1 MGISITEGAKLF
13 KNGYSLT
20 DIKELNTV
28 LDAHPDNSND
38 IIELAKKLQFSDL
51 KSALTIFGI
60 SAVAQSN
67 VSDTD
72 GADEDDNNSSGD
84 DGETQNKHTP
94 DDDHSE
100 DDNIDYKKKYEEEKA
115 LREKIQRA
123 NQKRDIGG
131 DGNTNS
137 PYEIALEIASDVLN

>member
-38 IIELAKKLQFSDL
+38 IIELAKKLQFPDL

-60 SAVAQSN
+60 SAVAQSGT
-67 VSDTD
+67 SGTD
-72 GADEDDNNSSGD
+72 GADEGDEDAPGD
-84 DGETQNKHTP
+84 DEETRNKHTP
-94 DDDHSE
+94 ADDHSE
-100 DDNIDYKKKYEEEKA
+100 GDNIDYKKKYEEEKT

-123 NQKRDIGG
+123 NQRKDGSG
-131 DGNTNS
+131 VGNTKT
-137 PYEIALEIASDVLN
+137 PLEIALDIATDVLN